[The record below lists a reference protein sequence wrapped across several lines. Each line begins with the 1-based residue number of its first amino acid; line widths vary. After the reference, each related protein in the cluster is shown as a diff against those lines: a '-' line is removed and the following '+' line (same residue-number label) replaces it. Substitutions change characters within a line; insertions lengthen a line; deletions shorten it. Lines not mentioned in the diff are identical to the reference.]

1 MTRYAFYDLDRT
13 ITRAPTWSAFL
24 LYAAKAS
31 APWRLALVPAAVLAA
46 IAHKGGL
53 MNRDRL
59 KEVMHRLLIGG
70 AIPAGD
76 LARIADAF
84 AEQQLSGNVRA
95 GAHARIA
102 ADCAAGYRI
111 VLATA
116 AHRFYAEAI
125 ARRLGIADVIATEAA
140 SGPDGVVSHRLSGAN
155 VYGGAKLA
163 AVTAWLARQGQP
175 RGEQQVRF
183 YSDHATDAPCL
194 AFADE
199 GFAVHPDPRLH
210 ALAEANGWPILDWSN
225 ASCAPSS

>member
-13 ITRAPTWSAFL
+13 ITRLPTWSAFL
-24 LYAAKAS
+24 LHAAKAR
-31 APWRLALVPAAVLAA
+31 APWRLALVPAATLAA

-70 AIPAGD
+70 AIPADD

-84 AEQQLSGNVRA
+84 ADQQLSVNVRT
-95 GAHARIA
+95 GARARIA
-102 ADCAAGYRI
+102 ADRAAGYRV

-116 AHRFYAEAI
+116 AHRFYAAAI
-125 ARRLGIADVIATEAA
+125 ARRLGIADVIATEASA
-140 SGPDGVVSHRLSGAN
+140 APDGRVTHRLSGAN
-155 VYGGAKLA
+155 VYGAAKLA
-163 AVTAWLARQGQP
+163 AVTAWLGD
-175 RGEQQVRF
+175 RGEPRERQHVRF

-199 GFAVHPDPRLH
+199 GFAVHPDRRLR
-210 ALAEANGWPILDWSN
+210 ALAAANGWPILDWM
-225 ASCAPSS
+225 P